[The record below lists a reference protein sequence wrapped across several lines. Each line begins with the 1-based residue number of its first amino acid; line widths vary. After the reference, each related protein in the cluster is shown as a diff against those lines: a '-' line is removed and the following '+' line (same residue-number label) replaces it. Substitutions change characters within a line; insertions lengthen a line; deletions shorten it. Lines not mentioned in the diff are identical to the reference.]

1 MTNLKTRLYL
11 IAAGILLVGLGSA
24 VSIYLT
30 AEDASDDVSMSEFT
44 HSKQYRHEL
53 EAYGGKM
60 NVLASDFVL
69 WFDGLWHGKSLAVTI
84 ACITIATCL
93 VIVFLAYQLPSGSN
107 PDHRDENNRG

>member
-11 IAAGILLVGLGSA
+11 VTAAILLVGLGSA
-24 VSIYLT
+24 VFIYLT
-30 AEDASDDVSMSEFT
+30 AEDASDEVSMYEFT

-69 WFDGLWHGKSLAVTI
+69 WFKGLWHGKSLAMTI
-84 ACITIATCL
+84 ACIIIVMCL
-93 VIVFLAYQLPSGSN
+93 MIVLLARQLTSDAK
-107 PDHRDENNRG
+107 PDHDEGTNRR